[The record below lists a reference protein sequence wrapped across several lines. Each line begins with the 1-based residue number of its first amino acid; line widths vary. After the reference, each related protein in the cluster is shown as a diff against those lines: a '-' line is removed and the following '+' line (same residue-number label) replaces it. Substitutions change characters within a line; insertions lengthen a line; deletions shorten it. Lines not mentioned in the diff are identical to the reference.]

1 MNRYLVSILSFV
13 IILSASTQAVA
24 AIYRYVDEEGRE
36 FYVTDLDFI
45 PEQYR
50 SQAGLIAEDKP
61 VSDPRAQ
68 KPSAKVQSSKT
79 EEALDQ
85 RIKQRMLKRRQ
96 KEKLK
101 NIEIYVTSWCPHCAN
116 LERFLKSRRI
126 PYKRYDIERDK
137 AAKKR
142 HAEMNPS
149 GGIPVIKIGDH
160 IIRGNNQRAILNYL
174 NK

>member
-1 MNRYLVSILSFV
+1 MNRYLVSILSFI
-13 IILSASTQAVA
+13 IILFASIQAVA
-24 AIYRYVDEEGRE
+24 AIYLYVDEEGRE
-36 FYVTDLDFI
+36 FYVTDVDSI

-50 SQAGLIAEDKP
+50 DQAGLMAEDEP
-61 VSDPRAQ
+61 ASDQ
-68 KPSAKVQSSKT
+68 TIKKSSAKVRSSKT
-79 EEALDQ
+79 EKAIDQ

-101 NIEIYVTSWCPHCAN
+101 NIEVYVTSWCPHCAN

-142 HAEMNPS
+142 HAKMNPG
-149 GGIPVIKIGDH
+149 GGIPVIKIGNY
-160 IIRGNNQRAILNYL
+160 IIRGNNQRAILDYL
-174 NK
+174 NQ